1 MAIDPVECKRVLA
14 VHEIVVSRVQKLGGG
29 RPASPP
35 HYTPRLALCMFIT
48 MMIVGPVQE
57 RDVESIRQVTLV
69 QHHCHY
75 R

>member
-1 MAIDPVECKRVLA
+1 MAIDPVEWKRVLA
-14 VHEIVVSRVQKLGGG
+14 VHEIVLCRVCKSWG
-29 RPASPP
+29 ASPP

-48 MMIVGPVQE
+48 MTIVGPVQE